1 MRSST
6 LGIACGIAGV
16 VLVASC
22 SSSTSP
28 AGSSGATPNVSIANF
43 AFKPTPDTVT
53 ANTTVTWTNQDNP
66 TPHTATSDAGSTEV
80 WDTGNLTSN
89 TGSHKFSTVGTFA
102 YHCTVHPSM
111 HGTIVVK

>member
-1 MRSST
+1 M
-6 LGIACGIAGV
+6 
-16 VLVASC
+16 VALFMSC

-28 AGSSGATPNVSIANF
+28 AGGGGSGTPNVSIANF
-43 AFKPTPDTVT
+43 AFKPTPDTVA

-89 TGSHKFSTVGTFA
+89 TGSHKFTAVGTFL
-102 YHCTVHPSM
+102 YHCTVHPNM